1 MSKIFFLCV
10 SLFCIIMMISAIEP
24 DSAFSYSVFI
34 TSIIIQIFSIYNIF
48 TRENEP
54 YSLFKVFSL
63 FSLFF
68 FGIAPLL
75 QFYNSTIIW
84 YYRPLSEWESF
95 ITNVLVIVILF
106 FYKIMYDFFRKYKIS
121 EAQIRKINSY
131 SLDSKIGFKKSL
143 LLIIIS
149 LLSFFLVF
157 QSNNYNIFVMIIRGG
172 DLLSGIMD
180 VTEAD
185 NSPTKWLIINNFVRP
200 MSMMCFFYY
209 ANSANKNKITFVVLL
224 ILALITCFPTGMP
237 RFAAAAMY
245 IPFMLLIFK
254 YTRKKNVFSLIFIF
268 GLLVVFPFLNVFRT
282 LSDDTDV
289 KVGLDFDM
297 FLQGHFDSYQNFALI
312 ISSGLITYGR
322 QLLGVILFWVPRS
335 IWADKPIGSG
345 AFAAEKMNFVF
356 DNVAANYFA
365 EGYINFG
372 FLGVALFLIGLA
384 YVTAKLDSLF
394 WQSVG
399 FTDNNYFSVL
409 YTVSLGFL
417 FFILRGDL
425 LSSSAYTFGFLF
437 SALLVYRILR
447 LKITYNIKDK

>member
-1 MSKIFFLCV
+1 MSKIFFVCV
-10 SLFCIIMMISAIEP
+10 SLFCVIIMINAIEK
-24 DSAFSYSVFI
+24 DSSFSYGVFI

-48 TRENEP
+48 SRENEP

-75 QFYNSTIIW
+75 QFYNSTILW
-84 YYRPLSEWESF
+84 YYRPLTEWESF
-95 ITNVLVIVILF
+95 TTNVLVIFILF
-106 FYKIMYDFFRKYKIS
+106 IFKIIYDFFRKYKVS
-121 EAQIRKINSY
+121 DTQIRKLNSY
-131 SLDSKIGFKKSL
+131 SLNSKIGFKKSL
-143 LLIIIS
+143 LLIMIS

-157 QSNNYNIFVMIIRGG
+157 KSNNFNIFAMIIRGG
-172 DLLSGIMD
+172 DLVSEIMGA
-180 VTEAD
+180 TEVD
-185 NSPTKWLIINNFVRP
+185 ESPTKWLIINNFVRP

-209 ANSANKNKITFVVLL
+209 ATSPNRNKITFFVLL
-224 ILALITCFPTGMP
+224 ILALVTCFPTGMP

-254 YTRKKNVFSLIFIF
+254 YSRKKNVFSLIFIF

-289 KVGLDFDM
+289 KSGLNLDM

-312 ISSGLITYGR
+312 VSSGLITYGR
-322 QLLGVILFWVPRS
+322 QLLGVMLFWVPRS

-345 AFAAEKMNFVF
+345 AFAAEKMNFIW

-372 FLGVALFLIGLA
+372 FLGVALFLVALA
-384 YVTAKLDSLF
+384 YVTAKLDTIF

-425 LSSSAYTFGFLF
+425 LSSTAYTFVFLF

-447 LKITYNIKDK
+447 LKITYNIKD